1 MDIITGY
8 LGEPHVTAE
17 QDRDVNIG
25 VVGDGSYVMPTGQ
38 RLAAEVQT
46 NNEVRIRDGVLIHQ
60 GCAASIKKNTYDTV
74 TITNGSQGMK
84 RIDLIVARYQRNVET
99 GVESLGLVALQGT
112 PVESDP
118 AVPVHTEGDIQ
129 AGDAVADMPLYEV
142 EKDGLN
148 ITRVTKVFE
157 EVESLSSLN
166 GKMTEVGS
174 QQSYSENGWSVSYR
188 SIGANR
194 VYFITS
200 KTVSSI
206 AAGGNQLEIAALP
219 FKVAFE
225 QHIYLAMN
233 VSGTPVGY
241 GYTRIVPTSGSGNT
255 SAMYRHCAGYS
266 NAVTMLAFGELV
278 IQ

>member
-8 LGEPHVTAE
+8 LGEPHITAE

-25 VVGDGSYVMPTGQ
+25 VVGDGSYVMPAGQ

-46 NNEVRIRDGVLIHQ
+46 NNEVRIRDGVRIHQ

-99 GVESLGLVALQGT
+99 GVESLDLIALQGT
-112 PVESDP
+112 PAESDP

-166 GKMTEVGS
+166 GKMEL
-174 QQSYSENGWSVSYR
+174 SEY
-188 SIGANR
+188 
-194 VYFITS
+194 
-200 KTVSSI
+200 
-206 AAGGNQLEIAALP
+206 
-219 FKVAFE
+219 
-225 QHIYLAMN
+225 N
-233 VSGTPVGY
+233 VDNLN
-241 GYTRIVPTSGSGNT
+241 I
-255 SAMYRHCAGYS
+255 
-266 NAVTMLAFGELV
+266 
-278 IQ
+278 

>member
-25 VVGDGSYVMPTGQ
+25 VVGDGSYVMPAGQ

-74 TITNGSQGMK
+74 TIANGSQGMK

-99 GVESLGLVALQGT
+99 GVESLDLVALQGT
-112 PVESDP
+112 PSESDP
-118 AVPVHTEGDIQ
+118 TVPEHTEGDIQ

-166 GKMTEVGS
+166 GKSKVEEYTATAWDDHTVYFYKIGQIVICVNIAASQMPQANINASYCGIPTECIPITNAYTSINEWDGS
-174 QQSYSENGWSVSYR
+174 QFASEASASV
-188 SIGANR
+188 
-194 VYFITS
+194 
-200 KTVSSI
+200 
-206 AAGGNQLEIAALP
+206 
-219 FKVAFE
+219 
-225 QHIYLAMN
+225 
-233 VSGTPVGY
+233 VSGSNVIRY
-241 GYTRIVPTSGSGNT
+241 RT
-255 SAMYRHCAGYS
+255 SATENRER
-266 NAVTMLAFGELV
+266 NFTLV
-278 IQ
+278 WLTS

>member
-157 EVESLSSLN
+157 EVENLSSLN
-166 GKMTEVGS
+166 GKMTGAFSASDIQSAVVSGVRGGWKRVGDIVFVDVKFNLTN
-174 QQSYSENGWSVSYR
+174 SYKDAVIMKNLPIPKNDKAALAAVNLS
-188 SIGANR
+188 ANR
-194 VYFITS
+194 IALGRIQANGDLEWHDTAQPATGNECSIT
-200 KTVSSI
+200 
-206 AAGGNQLEIAALP
+206 G
-219 FKVAFE
+219 
-225 QHIYLAMN
+225 IYN
-233 VSGTPVGY
+233 CV
-241 GYTRIVPTSGSGNT
+241 
-255 SAMYRHCAGYS
+255 
-266 NAVTMLAFGELV
+266 
-278 IQ
+278 

>member
-157 EVESLSSLN
+157 EVEYLSSLN
-166 GKMTEVGS
+166 GKMELSEYNVDNLNI
-174 QQSYSENGWSVSYR
+174 YEENGIVHVNGMVAINAATGNIQLPYANAGIR
-188 SIGANR
+188 DVHAPVIG
-194 VYFITS
+194 VFQDM
-200 KTVSSI
+200 SI
-206 AAGGNQLEIAALP
+206 A
-219 FKVAFE
+219 
-225 QHIYLAMN
+225 
-233 VSGTPVGY
+233 GY
-241 GYTRIVPTSGSGNT
+241 GYLNLGRNT
-255 SAMYRHCAGYS
+255 NAAYIGM
-266 NAVTMLAFGELV
+266 NTAVTYAIMSFSYKG
-278 IQ
+278 Q